1 MGEPARRAPADYE
14 DLDELDDPF
23 RLGWRLRSVHLP
35 DGTIEVREVPL
46 TAEDLLDPQLGD
58 HVVQNSWHVSTVF
71 ALFDILSSR
80 YEASPDVL
88 VSCDLKMIWGIRGL
102 PGPAPDVAVIPGVR
116 DKASTRPSFRVR
128 KEGTRPALA
137 IEVSSDE
144 PEHQDND
151 HEKKLRIYERAKVPE
166 YLILDLPSPVC
177 RWTGYRLDKSGRYQ
191 PIVPDAEGRILSRT
205 TGLQFA
211 ISPDGQAPQIFDAA
225 TGERLLTSSE
235 VRAELN
241 RLKKLL

>member
-1 MGEPARRAPADYE
+1 MGEPAAAYE
-14 DLDELDDPF
+14 DFDDLDNPF
-23 RLGWRLRSVHLP
+23 RLGWRLRSVRLP
-35 DGTIEVREVPL
+35 DGTTEVQEVPL

-80 YEASPDVL
+80 YEASPDVM
-88 VSCDLKMIWGIRGL
+88 VSCDMKMIWGIRGL
-102 PGPAPDVAVIPGVR
+102 AEPAPDIAVIPGVR
-116 DKASTRPSFRVR
+116 DKTRMRPSFRVR

-144 PEHQDND
+144 PEHQGND
-151 HEKKLRIYERAKVPE
+151 HEKKVRIYERAKVPE

-191 PIVPDAEGRILSRT
+191 PIVPDAEGRLFSMT
-205 TGLQFA
+205 TGLHFG
-211 ISPDGQAPQIFDAA
+211 ISPDGQAPHLFDAA

-241 RLKKLL
+241 RLKQLL